1 MAVTITPID
10 MWSGSHFIGAMPGAA
25 IGPKATA
32 NWAASATTVSQC
44 STRTPKLQRWSETF
58 TAIFE
63 GFHSSTYTGV

>member
-1 MAVTITPID
+1 MAMTVTPIY
-10 MWSGSHFIGAMPGAA
+10 MCSGSQFIGAIPDPA

-44 STRTPKLQRWSETF
+44 SRRTPKLQRWSETF

-63 GFHSSTYTGV
+63 GFHSSRYAGV